1 MTRPYVPQPVLD
13 AAHGR
18 SAARAARDWALA
30 DQLRDQIEAAG
41 WRVID
46 SGVDFRLEPAVPA
59 DRVED
64 GRVLY
69 GHSSA
74 VPSRLDEAS
83 SMALT
88 VVLVTTDANV
98 DLVERS
104 VAGLMQ
110 HHGSDLEI
118 VVIMEDPALELWAS
132 FVSLTPRVEL
142 VGTSTQLGAAALLNC
157 GLRRASG
164 AVVAFMD
171 PALVVTGDVVKPMLA
186 ALEDPGSAVVGRSGA
201 RTEDFRTFDPV
212 GPESDPTVID
222 GALLAFRRE
231 DGRALGPLDE
241 DFTDSYLLDA
251 WWSLVLR
258 DGRDDQLVRQART
271 IPGLPLLHDDGR
283 LSAGGAVADRRARKR
298 NQYRLLDRFRGRSDL
313 AAPST
318 SES

>member
-1 MTRPYVPQPVLD
+1 
-13 AAHGR
+13 
-18 SAARAARDWALA
+18 
-30 DQLRDQIEAAG
+30 
-41 WRVID
+41 
-46 SGVDFRLEPAVPA
+46 
-59 DRVED
+59 
-64 GRVLY
+64 
-69 GHSSA
+69 
-74 VPSRLDEAS
+74 
-83 SMALT
+83 MALT

-110 HHGSDLEI
+110 HHGPDLEI
-118 VVIMEDPALELWAS
+118 VVVVEDPAPELWAS
-132 FVSLTPRVEL
+132 LVSLTPRVEL
-142 VGTSTQLGAAALLNC
+142 VGTSTRLGAAALLNC

-164 AVVAFMD
+164 AVVAFME
-171 PALVVTGDVVKPMLA
+171 PALVVTGDVVTPILA
-186 ALEDPGSAVVGRSGA
+186 ALEDPGVAVVGRSGA
-201 RTEDFRTFDPV
+201 RTEDFRAFDPV

-241 DFTDSYLLDA
+241 EFGDAYLLDA

-258 DGRDDQLVRQART
+258 DGGDDQPARRARA
-271 IPGLPLLHDDGR
+271 IPDLPLLHDDGG
-283 LSAGGAVADRRARKR
+283 LAAGGAVADRRARKR